1 MSLRGTAAGRVS
13 KIERK
18 AVKNGLR
25 GEKGKQ
31 EQRAGNNEGKS
42 CRCSVVFG
50 AKFGLLELLMRP
62 SWKQRYRSGFHY
74 WTRTLG
80 HSDTRWIRI
89 FTFAVSKLPG
99 TKQTGHE
106 QTKNLQLFKENPSS
120 RTNIKVE
127 KCTGKSLSQLL
138 GHFWLI
144 PQIQTYIHIHT
155 Y

>member
-31 EQRAGNNEGKS
+31 EQRAGNNEGRS

-80 HSDTRWIRI
+80 HSMDKNIYLCRVKIAWHQTNWPRADEKL
-89 FTFAVSKLPG
+89 AVV
-99 TKQTGHE
+99 Q
-106 QTKNLQLFKENPSS
+106 
-120 RTNIKVE
+120 R
-127 KCTGKSLSQLL
+127 KSE
-138 GHFWLI
+138 
-144 PQIQTYIHIHT
+144 
-155 Y
+155 